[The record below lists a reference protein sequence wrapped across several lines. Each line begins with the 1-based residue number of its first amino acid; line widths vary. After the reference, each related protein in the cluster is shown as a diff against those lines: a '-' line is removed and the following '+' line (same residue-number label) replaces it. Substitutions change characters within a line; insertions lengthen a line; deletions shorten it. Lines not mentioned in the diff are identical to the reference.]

1 MRVLEVKNLN
11 REDGYIYYMRKF
23 SGIALIQI
31 PGDTLQTPISFNIE
45 TSPFGTKKIS
55 VNVGEQ
61 LNYPVLP
68 VKKALAD
75 FILEKDKE
83 GKLP

>member
-1 MRVLEVKNLN
+1 MKIFVQINLN
-11 REDGYIYYMRKF
+11 RGDGHIYYMLKF

>member
-1 MRVLEVKNLN
+1 MKIVGLKNVS

-31 PGDTLQTPISFNIE
+31 PGNTLQTPVSFFIE
-45 TSPFGTKKIS
+45 TSPLGTKSIS
-55 VNVGEQ
+55 VSIRNQ
-61 LNYPVLP
+61 LNYPILP
-68 VKKALAD
+68 VRKALAD
-75 FILEKDKE
+75 YILEEDRE